1 MTSNDRDSLPLGR
14 PGDEFSGSKTYAMS
28 GKIMLSAIII
38 LFFVVILMV
47 FLHLYARWYLLR
59 ARRRHLRRRSRNRRA
74 TMVFFT
80 ADPSAAAASSVV
92 ASRGLD
98 PNVIKS
104 LPVFTFSDETHKD
117 PIECAVCLS
126 EFEESESGRV
136 LPNCKHTFHVD
147 CIDMWFHS
155 HSTCPLCRA
164 LVEPLAGIEL
174 TATTTAEEQVVIA
187 IDSDPVLVTEPGS
200 SSGLRCEPNGSGSS
214 PTPTDNSGRKPT
226 AIEVPRRNF
235 SEIEDELTRRESPAS
250 HSFRSPMSRML
261 SFTRMLSRDR
271 RSASSPIAGATPLSP
286 SSTCRIP
293 VTESDIERGVE
304 ETR

>member
-1 MTSNDRDSLPLGR
+1 
-14 PGDEFSGSKTYAMS
+14 
-28 GKIMLSAIII
+28 MLSAIVI

-59 ARRRHLRRRSRNRRA
+59 ARRRHLHRRSRNRRA

-80 ADPSAAAASSVV
+80 ADPSTTTASAA

-98 PNVIKS
+98 QSVMKS

-126 EFEESESGRV
+126 EFEENESGRV

-155 HSTCPLCRA
+155 HSTCPLCRS
-164 LVEPLAGIEL
+164 LVEPLAGSEVS
-174 TATTTAEEQVVIA
+174 APAMAEEQVVIA
-187 IDSDPVLVTEPGS
+187 IDSEPVLVIEPGS
-200 SSGLRCEPNGSGSS
+200 SSGLRYEPHGSGYS
-214 PTPTDNSGRKPT
+214 PTSTEDSGRKPA

-235 SEIEDELTRRESPAS
+235 SELEDELTRRDSPAS

-271 RSASSPIAGATPLSP
+271 RSASSPIAGAPPLSP
-286 SSTCRIP
+286 SLSCRIP
-293 VTESDIERGVE
+293 VTESDIERGGE

>member
-1 MTSNDRDSLPLGR
+1 MNTNDQDPIPFNR
-14 PGDEFSGSKTYAMS
+14 PEDNNFSGSKTYAMS
-28 GKIMLSAIII
+28 GKIMLSAIVI

-80 ADPSAAAASSVV
+80 ADPSTAATSVV

-126 EFEESESGRV
+126 EFEENESGRV
-136 LPNCKHTFHVD
+136 LPNCQHTFHVD

-155 HSTCPLCRA
+155 HSTCPLCRS
-164 LVEPLAGIEL
+164 LVEPLAGVES
-174 TATTTAEEQVVIA
+174 TAAATEREVVIA
-187 IDSDPVLVTEPGS
+187 VDSDPVLVIEPGS
-200 SSGLRCEPNGSGSS
+200 SSGLTDEPHGSGSS
-214 PTPTDNSGRKPT
+214 QMLREDSGRKPA
-226 AIEVPRRNF
+226 AIEVPRRTF
-235 SEIEDELTRRESPAS
+235 REFEDELTRRDSPAS
-250 HSFRSPMSRML
+250 QSFRSPMSRML

-271 RSASSPIAGATPLSP
+271 RSASSPIAGAPPLSP
-286 SSTCRIP
+286 TLSCRIQM
-293 VTESDIERGVE
+293 TESDIERGGE
-304 ETR
+304 ESR